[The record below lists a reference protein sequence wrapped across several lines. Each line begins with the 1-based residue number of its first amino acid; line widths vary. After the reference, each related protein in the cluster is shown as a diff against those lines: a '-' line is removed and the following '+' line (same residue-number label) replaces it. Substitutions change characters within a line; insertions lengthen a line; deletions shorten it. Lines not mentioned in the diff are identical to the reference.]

1 MKGTSVQTKDQTV
14 FFETNQVKMTLRI
27 VPGIGGQFSP
37 EAQTRLLEKRK

>member
-14 FFETNQVKMTLRI
+14 FLETNQVKMTLRI
-27 VPGIGGQFSP
+27 VPVIGGQFSP